1 MSATATSEPVIEARG
16 LVKRYG
22 AVTAVDGIDLVIR
35 RGEIFGLLGPNG
47 AGKTTVILMLLG
59 LTETSAGT
67 VRVVGLDPTR
77 QPLAVKRRVGYLP
90 DSVGFYDNMTARE
103 NLRYTAKLAGIPRAE
118 VEDRME
124 VALGRVGLSGVADR
138 RVATYSRGMRQR
150 LGLSEIWLKRAEIAI
165 LDEPTS
171 GLDPQAT
178 LELLDM
184 IRNLKAD
191 GVAVML
197 SSHLLERVQ
206 SVCDRV
212 ALFNR
217 GRIALIG
224 TVGEL
229 ATTVFGGDT
238 VIQVEAD
245 GDGVP
250 GLLER
255 VAGVRRVTLEGSG
268 TFRLFC
274 ARDVRAEL
282 AAALVGGG
290 AQVKRL
296 NLLELSLEAIYA
308 RYFEEH
314 RDAA

>member
-1 MSATATSEPVIEARG
+1 MTDPVIEAHG

-22 AVTAVDGIDLVIR
+22 AVTAVDGIDLVIQ

-59 LTETSAGT
+59 LTETTAGT

-77 QPLAVKRRVGYLP
+77 EPLAVKRRVGYMP
-90 DSVGFYDNMTARE
+90 DAVGFYDNMTARE
-103 NLRYTAKLAGIPRAE
+103 NLRYTAKLAGIPRPEIEA
-118 VEDRME
+118 RMS
-124 VALGRVGLSGVADR
+124 VAFERVGLSAVADR
-138 RVATYSRGMRQR
+138 RVATFSRGMRQR
-150 LGLSEIWLKRAEIAI
+150 LGLAEIWLKRAEIAI

-178 LELLDM
+178 SELLDM
-184 IRNLKAD
+184 IRSLKAD
-191 GVAVML
+191 GVAVLL

-217 GRIALIG
+217 GRVALIG
-224 TVGEL
+224 TVSEL

-238 VIQVEAD
+238 MIQVEAE
-245 GDGVP
+245 GAGVP
-250 GLLER
+250 GVLER
-255 VAGVRRVTLEGSG
+255 VAGVRRVTVEGSG

-274 ARDVRAEL
+274 TRDVRAEI
-282 AAALVGGG
+282 AASLVAGG
-290 AQVKRL
+290 ARLLRL
-296 NLLELSLEAIYA
+296 NLLELSLEEVYA

>member
-1 MSATATSEPVIEARG
+1 MTDPATNAVIEAHG

-22 AVTAVDGIDLVIR
+22 ALTAVDGIDLVIQ

-59 LTETSAGT
+59 LTETTAGT

-77 QPLAVKRRVGYLP
+77 EPLAVKRRVGYMP
-90 DSVGFYDNMTARE
+90 DAVGFYDHLTARE
-103 NLRYTAKLAGIPRAE
+103 NLRYTAKLAGLPRRE
-118 VEDRME
+118 IETRMGTAFE
-124 VALGRVGLSGVADR
+124 RVGLSAVADR
-138 RVATYSRGMRQR
+138 RVSTFSRGMRQR
-150 LGLSEIWLKRAEIAI
+150 LGLAEIWLKRAEIAI

-178 LELLDM
+178 VELLDM
-184 IRNLKAD
+184 IRSLKAD
-191 GVAVML
+191 GVAVLL

-224 TVGEL
+224 TVSEL

-238 VIQVEAD
+238 MIEVEAE
-245 GDGVP
+245 GDGVM
-250 GLLER
+250 GVLER
-255 VAGVRRVTLEGSG
+255 VDGVRRVTAEGPG
-268 TFRLFC
+268 RFRLWC
-274 ARDVRAEL
+274 ARDVRPAL
-282 AAALVGGG
+282 AAALVAQG
-290 AQVKRL
+290 AKLLRL
-296 NLLELSLEAIYA
+296 NLQELSLEEIYA
-308 RYFEEH
+308 RYFEER

>member
-1 MSATATSEPVIEARG
+1 MTDPATNAVIEAHG

-22 AVTAVDGIDLVIR
+22 ALTAVDGIDLVIR

-59 LTETSAGT
+59 LTETTAGT

-77 QPLAVKRRVGYLP
+77 APLAVKRRVGYMP
-90 DSVGFYDNMTARE
+90 DAVGFYDNMTARE
-103 NLRYTAKLAGIPRAE
+103 NLRYTAKLAGLPRAE
-118 VEDRME
+118 IEARMS
-124 VALGRVGLSGVADR
+124 VAFERVGLSAVADR
-138 RVATYSRGMRQR
+138 RVSTFSRGMRQR
-150 LGLSEIWLKRAEIAI
+150 LGLAEIWLKRAEIAI

-178 LELLDM
+178 VELLDM
-184 IRNLKAD
+184 IRSLKAD
-191 GVAVML
+191 GVAVLL

-212 ALFNR
+212 ALFNK
-217 GRIALIG
+217 GRVALIG
-224 TVGEL
+224 TVSEL

-238 VIQVEAD
+238 MIRVEAE
-245 GDGVP
+245 GDGVA

-255 VAGVRRVTLEGSG
+255 VADVRRVTPDGPG
-268 TFRLFC
+268 RYRLSC

-282 AAALVGGG
+282 AAALVAQG
-290 AQVKRL
+290 AKLLRL
-296 NLLELSLEAIYA
+296 NLEELSLDDIYA
-308 RYFEEH
+308 RYFEER